1 MPVPP
6 SASASASAIHV
17 RVQSS
22 CILIPLTLFNGAL
35 PTKVK
40 AATQHKSSDPM
51 SFTSLMGRT
60 ILRML
65 KVKWWKRERESDL
78 LTARWI
84 YTYIHHIWCS
94 PAFADPWKLIFKW
107 EKYSEDMSCRQNLP
121 SYYTFWSCYQ
131 WMRRRAVGSRRGL
144 KRSSRQGREVG
155 AHQVV
160 AARVWLM
167 RSRSITIY
175 NRCRIRHGKNTPV
188 TKKETST

>member
-1 MPVPP
+1 MDRTETGNTFTWEYNPRTQTQISVRFCKVLQESSTCWDGWWCTEDYHLQPIWLLVPVPP

-22 CILIPLTLFNGAL
+22 CILIPLTLFNGTL

-78 LTARWI
+78 LTARCI
-84 YTYIHHIWCS
+84 YTSYMM
-94 PAFADPWKLIFKW
+94 FA
-107 EKYSEDMSCRQNLP
+107 SVCRSLKAHLQ
-121 SYYTFWSCYQ
+121 
-131 WMRRRAVGSRRGL
+131 MR
-144 KRSSRQGREVG
+144 K
-155 AHQVV
+155 
-160 AARVWLM
+160 
-167 RSRSITIY
+167 I
-175 NRCRIRHGKNTPV
+175 
-188 TKKETST
+188 

>member
-1 MPVPP
+1 MSYNPRTQKQISERFCKVLQESSTCWDGWWCTEDYHLQPIWPLVPVPP

-22 CILIPLTLFNGAL
+22 CILIPLTLFNGTL

-51 SFTSLMGRT
+51 SFTNIMART

-107 EKYSEDMSCRQNLP
+107 EKYSEDKTCRRIIHFDLAT
-121 SYYTFWSCYQ
+121 SEW
-131 WMRRRAVGSRRGL
+131 GGGL
-144 KRSSRQGREVG
+144 L
-155 AHQVV
+155 AH
-160 AARVWLM
+160 AA
-167 RSRSITIY
+167 
-175 NRCRIRHGKNTPV
+175 G
-188 TKKETST
+188 